1 MVYLE
6 DDQLQAL
13 KKVASAQRISL
24 AELFRR
30 LVGRFLKEGSTE
42 PEVHQ
47 DKFLELVDL
56 GASGKTDI
64 SERHDHYLAEG
75 LLREHRG

>member
-13 KKVASAQRISL
+13 KKAASAQRISL

-30 LVGRFLKEGSTE
+30 LVERFLKEGSSE
-42 PEVHQ
+42 PEVPRE
-47 DKFLELVDL
+47 KFMELVGL

-64 SERHDHYLAEG
+64 SQRHDHYLAEG
-75 LLREHRG
+75 VLREHRG